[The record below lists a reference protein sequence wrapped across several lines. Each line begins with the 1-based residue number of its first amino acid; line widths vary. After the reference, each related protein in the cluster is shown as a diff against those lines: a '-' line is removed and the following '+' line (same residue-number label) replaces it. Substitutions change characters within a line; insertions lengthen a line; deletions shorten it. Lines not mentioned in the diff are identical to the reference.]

1 MYKQQ
6 NFNKNSTRMLFNY
19 YTIHVAS
26 APLSHCSIENE
37 TKASFTTW
45 TRVSVSVRALEATSP
60 GYIVS

>member
-1 MYKQQ
+1 
-6 NFNKNSTRMLFNY
+6 MLFNY